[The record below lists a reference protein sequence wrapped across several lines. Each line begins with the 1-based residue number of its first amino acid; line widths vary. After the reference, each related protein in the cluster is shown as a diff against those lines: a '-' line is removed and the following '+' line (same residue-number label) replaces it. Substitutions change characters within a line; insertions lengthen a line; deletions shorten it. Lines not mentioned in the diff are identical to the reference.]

1 MTRLCAILIALVSIS
16 GCAPKP
22 EPPPSRDYQFEA
34 LQNQVRQME
43 IFIDNWSGYE
53 QKFSRINSLDE
64 YRSFKNK
71 IFTSP
76 AYGKLAGR
84 AELEGKIRQ
93 FDAVVKRY
101 EIWLEERSDLLDQ
114 MEDFTQNY
122 RDRQS
127 QIFATHAKPFRV
139 GPYELAVQNGYFILE
154 PEDPDQAYASARYV
168 GLNQLNIIAASRDL
182 PLRLPRLAV
191 GDFVVEV
198 KITNRS
204 DKKILRPDGYVV
216 HRQSRTLENG
226 SRISR
231 SYRQYLVNFS
241 DEMQNRYQFAQAI
254 DVTNK
259 DSENGIRPGEHVV
272 WSYRFSRDNH
282 PLETVNSFKIIYPK
296 KVFGKPLRLTIPL
309 KTISRPTVP
318 VSLRNGLS

>member
-1 MTRLCAILIALVSIS
+1 MVRLCVILITLFSIS

-22 EPPPSRDYQFEA
+22 EPPPPRDYQFEA
-34 LQNQVRQME
+34 LQNKVRQME

-53 QKFSRINSLDE
+53 QEFSRINSLDE
-64 YRSFKNK
+64 YRTFKNK
-71 IFTSP
+71 IFSSP
-76 AYGKLAGR
+76 AYGKLEDSAQ
-84 AELEGKIRQ
+84 LEGKIRQ
-93 FDAVVKRY
+93 FDAVIKRY
-101 EIWLEERSDLLDQ
+101 EIWLEERTELLDQ
-114 MEDFTQNY
+114 MEEFSRNY
-122 RDRQS
+122 RDSQS

-139 GPYELAVQNGYFILE
+139 GPYELTVQNGYFTLE
-154 PEDPDQAYASARYV
+154 PEDPDKAYASARYV

-182 PLRLPRLAV
+182 PLRLPRLTV
-191 GDFVVEV
+191 GDFIVEV

-204 DKKILRPDGYVV
+204 EKKILRPDGYIV

-226 SRISR
+226 SNISR

-241 DEMQNRYQFAQAI
+241 DEVQNRYQFAQAV

-272 WSYRFSRDNH
+272 WSYRFNKDNH
-282 PLETVNSFKIIYPK
+282 PVETVNSFKIIYPQ

-309 KTISRPTVP
+309 KTISKPTVP
-318 VSLRNGLS
+318 DLLRNSLS